1 MGDNQ
6 ENSQKTVTIKSC
18 LYSTDDL
25 PVQTSQLITFTQK
38 SSDID
43 NFIKVLQH
51 VHLGDELLVSE
62 IMQNNRGHSLGS
74 STPVSAKIF

>member
-6 ENSQKTVTIKSC
+6 ENCLKTVTIKSC

-62 IMQNNRGHSLGS
+62 MQNNRGHSLGS